1 MAVLTAEKAGFSAGE
16 CQARLSST
24 VSLVTSY
31 VTASLTMLTWDLL
44 VNLDDEISSCAQC
57 HFLTNERSYLL
68 VQIEYVW
75 RWPKSWF
82 KGVYCFIRYFPLIG
96 ETTFSSLIQWF
107 QQYFALQAVAAAVA
121 VISILKVYI
130 LYDRSK
136 WLLLLLI
143 HILVACAVVSIAGF
157 AKYRT
162 SYIFDGSCLTT
173 FESDF
178 VLIGWTLPVT
188 FESILFIVVLVKFI
202 QNTRSTP
209 YLAGQ
214 PVLLVFLR
222 DGIAAFLA
230 IFTVTCVTVASSV
243 AFVELSSGFFF
254 WNMTVYSIAG
264 SHVLLNLREIVTR
277 TTHPSTMET
286 FQESISME
294 FQVFQ
299 PGRETGTSDWTT
311 DDEDA
316 AFDSMEMED
325 RQPSDSG
332 RALEVC

>member
-1 MAVLTAEKAGFSAGE
+1 MKPRALAHTREPSTYHLAGSTGIWALYMAVLTAEKAGFSAGE

-31 VTASLTMLTWDLL
+31 VAASLTMLTWDLL
-44 VNLDDEISSCAQC
+44 VNLDDEI
-57 HFLTNERSYLL
+57 
-68 VQIEYVW
+68 EYVW
-75 RWPKSWF
+75 S
-82 KGVYCFIRYFPLIG
+82 IDIA
-96 ETTFSSLIQWF
+96 E
-107 QQYFALQAVAAAVA
+107 YFALQAVAAAVA
-121 VISILKVYI
+121 VISILRVYI

-188 FESILFIVVLVKFI
+188 FESILFIVVFVKFI

-214 PVLLVFLR
+214 PVLLAFLR

-230 IFTVTCVTVASSV
+230 IFSVTCVTVASSV

-264 SHVLLNLREIVTR
+264 SHVLLNLREVVTR
-277 TTHPSTMET
+277 TTHPSRMET